1 MSTGGMYQQMVV
13 PAPYH
18 FPQAQSHHAIPS
30 VTPVPE
36 PRKEPKKK
44 RKPPVKKATSEK
56 KKTRIIGHP
65 NYLLKIECG
74 TNEQRAG
81 AECSRCNKK
90 KCFKHIEAKNKNQM
104 SKKTP
109 EDTVIQ
115 MKKHMLKLLSGH
127 DYTVYCK
134 TEQKNGQLDI
144 DISKMH
150 RSYLEEHE
158 PQAFEPPPSNDP
170 TREYKPKVKQWLY
183 RKIFLDEFKSFEYN
197 ACKRLIG
204 DLRRSI
210 ESVMMQKKKKT
221 PKPKPPAPPPPQQQA
236 EPPPTDPAPSTL
248 GASIDLPAPVLP
260 QDYSMSNHGVNNG
273 GATDMSRTT
282 LPAATIIATP
292 AHPPVSNATATYQ
305 PNLMNLGVDATATPV
320 SSMGAT
326 STLHNSLA
334 TYMTQQVQPNI
345 LFGLGQQQQP
355 PPAQQQPLNLQ
366 TNHQG
371 QPTMQP
377 PPPHQPPGSAAPAAA
392 PPLPLNLHNPYYVSL
407 GPMLPLPMSTPQ
419 HNHQQQFQQNMLQQ
433 QQGIPGG
440 FNQHAM
446 YQ

>member
-1 MSTGGMYQQMVV
+1 MANMASGMYQQMVV

-18 FPQAQSHHAIPS
+18 FHQPQPQPMPAVP
-30 VTPVPE
+30 PE
-36 PRKEPKKK
+36 PEPKKEPKK
-44 RKPPVKKATSEK
+44 RKKPAEKLNGEK
-56 KKTRIIGHP
+56 KKPRIIGQTA
-65 NYLLKIECG
+65 YMSG
-74 TNEQRAG
+74 MRVDTG
-81 AECSRCNKK
+81 AVEVEECSRCNKK
-90 KCFKHIEAKNKNQM
+90 KCFKHGDAKNKNQM

-109 EDTVIQ
+109 EDTVLQ
-115 MKKHMLKLLSGH
+115 MKKHMLKLLSMH
-127 DYTVYCK
+127 DYTVFCK
-134 TEQKNGQLDI
+134 AEKNGQVDV

-170 TREYKPKVKQWLY
+170 NREYKPKVKQWLY

-197 ACKRLIG
+197 ECKRHIG

-210 ESVMMQKKKKT
+210 ESVMIQKKKKA
-221 PKPKPPAPPPPQQQA
+221 PKPKPPAPPPQH
-236 EPPPTDPAPSTL
+236 
-248 GASIDLPAPVLP
+248 
-260 QDYSMSNHGVNNG
+260 QDYSMNNHSASNG
-273 GATDMSRTT
+273 GPTDMSRTAM
-282 LPAATIIATP
+282 PPPGTIVTTTT
-292 AHPPVSNATATYQ
+292 HPPVSTAPGGYQ
-305 PNLMNLGVDATATPV
+305 PNLMNLGVETSSAPV
-320 SSMGAT
+320 SSMAAMGAT

-334 TYMTQQVQPNI
+334 TYMTQQVQPNL

-366 TNHQG
+366 TSHQG
-371 QPTMQP
+371 QPTMQA
-377 PPPHQPPGSAAPAAA
+377 PPHQAPGAAA
-392 PPLPLNLHNPYYVSL
+392 PPSAAPSLPLNLHNPYYVSL

-440 FNQHAM
+440 FNQHTM

>member
-1 MSTGGMYQQMVV
+1 MAMANMSSGMCQQMVV
-13 PAPYH
+13 PTAYH
-18 FPQAQSHHAIPS
+18 FPQPQPHPTPT
-30 VTPVPE
+30 VTQEPE
-36 PRKEPKKK
+36 QKKEPKK
-44 RKPPVKKATSEK
+44 RKKPAEKSSGEK
-56 KKTRIIGHP
+56 KKPRIIGQ
-65 NYLLKIECG
+65 NTDYVSGLRFD
-74 TNEQRAG
+74 NDDQRG
-81 AECSRCNKK
+81 ECSRCNKK
-90 KCFKHIEAKNKNQM
+90 KCFKHIDAKNKNQM

-109 EDTVIQ
+109 EDTVLQ
-115 MKKHMLKLLSGH
+115 MKKHMLKLLSLP
-127 DYTVYCK
+127 DYTVFCK

-170 TREYKPKVKQWLY
+170 SREYKPKVKQWLY
-183 RKIFLDEFKSFEYN
+183 RKIFLDEFKNFDYN
-197 ACKRLIG
+197 ACKRLLG

-210 ESVMMQKKKKT
+210 ESVMLQKKKKT
-221 PKPKPPAPPPPQQQA
+221 PKPKPPAPPPQQQ
-236 EPPPTDPAPSTL
+236 
-248 GASIDLPAPVLP
+248 VMP
-260 QDYSMSNHGVNNG
+260 QDYSMNNSHNVNNG
-273 GATDMSRTT
+273 GPADMSRTVA
-282 LPAATIIATP
+282 LPPGTIFATTST
-292 AHPPVSNATATYQ
+292 HPPVSNAAPGYQ
-305 PNLMNLGVDATATPV
+305 PNLMNLGVDGSSAPV
-320 SSMGAT
+320 SSMAAMGAT

-334 TYMTQQVQPNI
+334 TYMTQQAQPNL

-377 PPPHQPPGSAAPAAA
+377 PPPHQPPGATAAPPAAA

-440 FNQHAM
+440 FNQHTM

>member
-1 MSTGGMYQQMVV
+1 MANMANGMYQQMVV

-18 FPQAQSHHAIPS
+18 FHQPQPQPMPTVSQE
-30 VTPVPE
+30 PE
-36 PRKEPKKK
+36 PKKEPKK
-44 RKPPVKKATSEK
+44 RKKPTEKLNGEK
-56 KKTRIIGHP
+56 KKPRIIGQTA
-65 NYLLKIECG
+65 YMAGLRVDSG
-74 TNEQRAG
+74 TG
-81 AECSRCNKK
+81 DGGECSRCNKK
-90 KCFKHIEAKNKNQM
+90 KCFKHVDAKNKNQM

-109 EDTVIQ
+109 EDTVLQ
-115 MKKHMLKLLSGH
+115 MKKHMLKLLSMH
-127 DYTVYCK
+127 EYTVFCK
-134 TEQKNGQLDI
+134 THMKNGQVDV

-170 TREYKPKVKQWLY
+170 NREYKPKVKQWLY
-183 RKIFLDEFKSFEYN
+183 RKIFLDEFKSFEYTE
-197 ACKRLIG
+197 CKRHIG

-210 ESVMMQKKKKT
+210 ESVMIQKKKKA
-221 PKPKPPAPPPPQQQA
+221 PKPKPPAPPPQHQ
-236 EPPPTDPAPSTL
+236 
-248 GASIDLPAPVLP
+248 VMP
-260 QDYSMSNHGVNNG
+260 QDYSMNNHSPNNG
-273 GATDMSRTT
+273 GPTDMSRTAMPPPGT
-282 LPAATIIATP
+282 IVAATT
-292 AHPPVSNATATYQ
+292 HPPASTAPGGYQ
-305 PNLMNLGVDATATPV
+305 PNLMNLGVETTSTPV
-320 SSMGAT
+320 SSVAAMGAT

-334 TYMTQQVQPNI
+334 TYMTQQVQPNL

-366 TNHQG
+366 TSHQG
-371 QPTMQP
+371 QPAMQA
-377 PPPHQPPGSAAPAAA
+377 PPHQAPGTAAPPAAA

-440 FNQHAM
+440 FNQHTV

>member
-1 MSTGGMYQQMVV
+1 MANMASGMYQQMVV

-18 FPQAQSHHAIPS
+18 FHQPQPQPTPT
-30 VTPVPE
+30 VTQEPE
-36 PRKEPKKK
+36 PKKEPKK
-44 RKPPVKKATSEK
+44 RKKPAEKANGEK
-56 KKTRIIGHP
+56 KKPRIIGQTA
-65 NYLLKIECG
+65 YMAGLRLDSG
-74 TNEQRAG
+74 DVGGEQRG
-81 AECSRCNKK
+81 ECSRCNKK
-90 KCFKHIEAKNKNQM
+90 KCFKHADAKNKNQM

-109 EDTVIQ
+109 EDTVLQ
-115 MKKHMLKLLSGH
+115 MKKHMLKLLSNH
-127 DYTVYCK
+127 DYPTFCK
-134 TEQKNGQLDI
+134 NDQKNGQIDV

-170 TREYKPKVKQWLY
+170 NREYKPKVKQWLY
-183 RKIFLDEFKSFEYN
+183 RKIFLDEFKTFEYN
-197 ACKRLIG
+197 ACKRHIG

-210 ESVMMQKKKKT
+210 ESVMIQKKKKA
-221 PKPKPPAPPPPQQQA
+221 PKPKPPAPPPPQQQQ
-236 EPPPTDPAPSTL
+236 
-248 GASIDLPAPVLP
+248 VMP
-260 QDYSMSNHGVNNG
+260 QDYSMNNHALNNG
-273 GATDMSRTT
+273 GPQDMSRTAI
-282 LPAATIIATP
+282 PPGTIIAASP
-292 AHPPVSNATATYQ
+292 HPPASTAPGGYQ
-305 PNLMNLGVDATATPV
+305 PNLMNLGVDTSSTPV
-320 SSMGAT
+320 SSMATMGAT

-366 TNHQG
+366 TSHQG
-371 QPTMQP
+371 QPAMQ
-377 PPPHQPPGSAAPAAA
+377 PPPHQPPGTSAAPTAA

-440 FNQHAM
+440 FNQHTM